1 MLSAFPT
8 ARQLPLL
15 RRILKPAASP
25 GSSGPAPEK
34 AFYLGLLWERA
45 AATHPAVPVTLD
57 QPLSTFPDRGT
68 AFTYASLADV
78 VDDLSARLW
87 ETGVR
92 PSERVAVHKTDN
104 FDISLLA
111 SAVARIGAV
120 PVMISS
126 VLPGEIVSEL
136 LTRLD
141 KPWLIT
147 DAAKLTGPLDGVPVR
162 DLTHETLLA
171 GTEPHA
177 ELRLLAEL
185 NGLPRRPAVRMHP
198 SQPALITHTSGTTGV
213 SKLMVHNATAL
224 HHRLLPQQV
233 IAWPIRKKE
242 TVALCM
248 SFVHSR
254 FFHSLGVFLNY
265 GNPLVILNDPAPERI
280 APIFVRH
287 RPGLVET
294 HPNNFIQWEDL
305 ADAPGAPLSSV
316 RYYSSTF
323 DAIHPRTIQ
332 RLLRAS
338 ARPRPLLVQL
348 YGQSETGP
356 ISGAWYTR
364 KSAARN
370 DGRDVGYVLPGFIR
384 LRVVDDSGRPVR
396 RGEPGHLELRGRGRV
411 MTYLGEHERY
421 LDNIHDGW
429 WRLGDM
435 GSLGRF
441 RRLHLIDR
449 EIDQIG
455 DIDSNLEL
463 EDVLLSRLEELLE
476 VIIVTSPEGE
486 PVPVVCTRGDAP
498 LDPERWARA
507 TSGLPPLAAPLHWP
521 FTEVPRTSTW
531 KVQRVEIARMLRENP
546 DTPEVRE
553 VPENSVPSTGASD

>member
-1 MLSAFPT
+1 MFSRITKP
-8 ARQLPLL
+8 LP
-15 RRILKPAASP
+15 
-25 GSSGPAPEK
+25 ET
-34 AFYLGLLWERA
+34 AFYLGLLWEKA
-45 AATHPAVPVTLD
+45 AAKFPGTPVTLD
-57 QPLSTFPDRGT
+57 QPLATLPHLGT
-68 AFTYASLADV
+68 SFSYAELADV
-78 VDDLSARLW
+78 VDDLAARLW
-87 ETGVR
+87 ATGIR
-92 PSERVAVHKTDN
+92 PTERVAVHKSDN

-111 SAVARIGAV
+111 CAVARIGGV

-126 VLPGEIVSEL
+126 ALPGEIVGKL
-136 LTRLD
+136 LGRLD
-141 KPWLIT
+141 KPWLIS
-147 DAAKLTGPLDGVPVR
+147 DAAKLTGPLDGVDVR
-162 DLTHETLLA
+162 SLTHETVLA
-171 GTEPHA
+171 GTEAHDG
-177 ELRLLAEL
+177 LRRLADL
-185 NGLPRRPAVRMHP
+185 DGAPRRPAVRLHS

-213 SKLMVHNATAL
+213 SKLMVHNAKAL
-224 HHRLLPQQV
+224 FHRLLPQQV
-233 IAWPIRKKE
+233 IAWPVRRKE

-265 GNPLVILNDPAPERI
+265 GNPLLVLNDPDPDKI

-338 ARPRPLLVQL
+338 KRPRPLLIQL

-356 ISGAWYTR
+356 ISGAWY
-364 KSAARN
+364 SAKTADKT

-384 LRVVDDSGRPVR
+384 LRVVDDSGRPVAK
-396 RGEPGHLELRGRGRV
+396 GKPGHLELRGRGRI

-421 LDNIHDGW
+421 LNNFNDGW

-435 GSLGRF
+435 GYLGRF
-441 RRLHLIDR
+441 GKLHLIDR
-449 EIDQIG
+449 EIDQI
-455 DIDSNLEL
+455 DEIDSNLEL
-463 EDVLLSRLEELLE
+463 EDILLSRLEELLE
-476 VIIVTSPEGE
+476 VIIVTGPEGD
-486 PVPVVCTRGDAP
+486 PVPVVCTRRDAP

-507 TSGLPPLAAPLHWP
+507 TAGLPPLAPPLHWP
-521 FTEVPRTSTW
+521 FNEVPRTSTW
-531 KVQRVEIARMLRENP
+531 KVQRVEISRMLRENKAP
-546 DTPEVRE
+546 GGVR
-553 VPENSVPSTGASD
+553 ASD

>member
-1 MLSAFPT
+1 MSSRIT
-8 ARQLPLL
+8 TSLP
-15 RRILKPAASP
+15 
-25 GSSGPAPEK
+25 ET
-34 AFYLGLLWERA
+34 AFYLGLLWEKA
-45 AATHPAVPVTLD
+45 AAKFPNTRVTLD
-57 QPLSTFPDRGT
+57 QPLATLPHLGT
-68 AFTYASLADV
+68 DFTYAVLADV
-78 VDDLSARLW
+78 VDDLAARLW
-87 ETGVR
+87 ETGIR
-92 PSERVAVHKTDN
+92 PTERVAVHKSDN

-126 VLPGEIVSEL
+126 ALPGEIVGKL
-136 LTRLD
+136 LTRLE
-141 KPWLIT
+141 KPWLIS
-147 DAAKLTGPLDGVPVR
+147 DVAKLTGPLDGVPVK

-171 GTEPHA
+171 GTGEFGG
-177 ELRLLAEL
+177 LRQIAEL
-185 NGLPRRPAVRMHP
+185 NGLPRRPAVQLHS

-213 SKLMVHNATAL
+213 SKLMVHTAKAL
-224 HHRLLPQQV
+224 FHRLLPQQI

-265 GNPLVILNDPAPERI
+265 GNPLVVLNDPDPDKI
-280 APIFVRH
+280 GPVFVKH

-338 ARPRPLLVQL
+338 KRRRPLLIQL

-356 ISGAWYTR
+356 ISGAWYSEKTADR
-364 KSAARN
+364 T
-370 DGRDVGYVLPGFIR
+370 DGRDVGYVLPGFIK
-384 LRVVDDSGRPVR
+384 LRVVDENGRSVAK
-396 RGEPGHLELRGRGRV
+396 GKPGHLELRGRGRI
-411 MTYLGEHERY
+411 MTYLGEHQRY
-421 LDNIHDGW
+421 LDNFNDGW

-435 GSLGRF
+435 GYLGRF
-441 RRLHLIDR
+441 GKLHLIDR
-449 EIDQIG
+449 EIDQIEE
-455 DIDSNLEL
+455 IDSNLEL
-463 EDVLLSRLEELLE
+463 EDVLMSRLEELLE
-476 VIIVTSPEGE
+476 VIIVTGPEGDA
-486 PVPVVCTRGDAP
+486 VPVVCTRRDAP

-507 TSGLPPLAAPLHWP
+507 TADLPALSAPLHWP
-521 FTEVPRTSTW
+521 FNEVPRTSTW
-531 KVQRVEIARMLRENP
+531 KVQRVEITRMLRENQ
-546 DTPEVRE
+546 
-553 VPENSVPSTGASD
+553 VPGVGARD